1 MCRNLVAEWP
11 IRRTLITYADMT
23 MRHFR
28 WFRIASLAAG
38 LCTAAAAE
46 AQMSPDTTARLRWSG
61 LVDAYIAYDAG
72 RPRTLDRSFTTT
84 AARHAEFNV
93 NLAHLAATYESP
105 NVRGRL
111 ALQAGTSV
119 QANYAPEP
127 RVGAVSG
134 PDLARLLQ
142 EAYAGVRL
150 RDGLWMDAGIYFAPF
165 GRESWISADNWTYTR
180 SLIAD
185 NSPYYQSGVRL
196 SWQATP
202 ALTAQV
208 HLLNGWQNISE
219 TNDDKAVAASLDWTF
234 ATGHVLSW
242 DAFAGNEQP
251 DSQPRRMRVFN
262 EVSWQGT
269 LTKRLEA
276 MATLD
281 VGQQARS
288 AANGETA
295 TWWGTAVIARHALAP
310 GRAWLA
316 VRGEAYRDPQRVIIT
331 PPGGAAF
338 VGRGASVNL
347 DLALQPGV
355 LWRTE
360 ARTLRTRDV
369 VFADRDA
376 GSGASRRN
384 LVVVTSL
391 AWRF

>member
-1 MCRNLVAEWP
+1 MA
-11 IRRTLITYADMT
+11 IRAQ
-23 MRHFR
+23 
-28 WFRIASLAAG
+28 AA
-38 LCTAAAAE
+38 TDSA
-46 AQMSPDTTARLRWSG
+46 PRVIWSG
-61 LVDAYIAYDAG
+61 FVDTYVAYDRG
-72 RPRTLDRSFTTT
+72 RPPSLDRGYTTT
-84 AARHAEFNV
+84 AARRAEFNV
-93 NLAHLAATYESP
+93 NLAHVAAAYESR

-111 ALQAGTSV
+111 ALQGGTSV

-150 RDGLWMDAGIYFAPF
+150 GDGLWVDAGIYFAPF

-202 ALTAQV
+202 TLAAQF

-234 ATGHVLSW
+234 AKGHVLSW

-251 DSQPRRMRVFN
+251 DSLPRRRRVFN

-269 LTKRLEA
+269 LTSRLEA
-276 MATLD
+276 MATFDLGRQGRGTSGSGSD
-281 VGQQARS
+281 
-288 AANGETA
+288 
-295 TWWGTAVIARHALAP
+295 TWWGTAIIGRYAVSP
-310 GRAWLA
+310 GRVWVAL
-316 VRGEAYRDPQRVIIT
+316 RGEAYRDPNRVIIT
-331 PPGGAAF
+331 PPAGRSFDA
-338 VGRGASVNL
+338 RGASVNL
-347 DLALQPGV
+347 DVAPQPGV

-360 ARTLRTRDV
+360 LRGLSASEAI
-369 VFADRDA
+369 FADRDA
-376 GSGASRRN
+376 AGGLGARN
-384 LVVVTSL
+384 VVLVSSL